1 MLNAFRFTQL
11 AKGVALAVLCA
22 AAPLLAQTPNLEPN
36 VPDGTPVP
44 TVTFNFELHGAS
56 PAHYSFSVDSSGQA
70 AYLSEEEAQP
80 GTTPGDPYVVR
91 FTLSPATANEIFD
104 TAKALDYFQG
114 SFDYTKS
121 RIANT
126 GAKTLGY
133 RYERVSHST
142 TYNYS
147 ENPQIQ
153 ALTRLFQNLSRTLEF
168 GRELAYLRR
177 FDKLGLEDELKR
189 MEEAAQKGDL
199 SELQVDRE
207 ILEHIAND
215 TAVMHISRARAEKLI
230 KMSANPQAA
239 PAQAA
244 GAPTQK
250 SPQK

>member
-1 MLNAFRFTQL
+1 MSR
-11 AKGVALAVLCA
+11 ALKFVVRLTLCL
-22 AAPLLAQTPNLEPN
+22 AAPLVAQTPDLEPN

-56 PAHYSFSVDSSGQA
+56 PSHYSFSVDSSGQA

-80 GTTPGDPYVVR
+80 GMTPGDPYVVR
-91 FTLSPATANEIFD
+91 FTLSPATASEIFD
-104 TAKALDYFQG
+104 TARSLDYFQG
-114 SFDYTKS
+114 SYDYTKG

-126 GAKTLGY
+126 GAKTLAY
-133 RYERVSHST
+133 KYERVSHST

-153 ALTRLFQNLSRTLEF
+153 SLTRLFQNLSRTLEY

-189 MEEAAQKGDL
+189 MQEAAQKGEL
-199 SELQVDRE
+199 PELQLDRE
-207 ILEHIAND
+207 ILERIAND
-215 TAVMHISRARAEKLI
+215 TAVMHISRTRAEKLA
-230 KMSANPQAA
+230 KMSAAPPPA

-244 GAPTQK
+244 NGPNQK
-250 SPQK
+250 AAPQK